1 MIEHDERCADCAC
14 RRCRAF
20 STDGTRLGQVIAH
33 TMGTNDENEI
43 IENARRELRAEVEA
57 NLTGMPAEQADWEEG
72 SSDDED

>member
-1 MIEHDERCADCAC
+1 M
-14 RRCRAF
+14 
-20 STDGTRLGQVIAH
+20 DGTRLGQVIAH

-43 IENARRELRAEVEA
+43 IENARRELRAEVEV